1 MTAQLSAPLRF
12 LLGFS
17 LLLAFASA
25 GELLAQLLKW
35 PIPGPVIGMLLLWA
49 GLSAG
54 LIKLHWL
61 EDAADGLLGILGL
74 LFVPA
79 VVGIIEFFSAG
90 AAWALWLLT
99 LCSGMLVGAAL
110 AGLTATWLV
119 KPDHPSQT
127 QSHHA

>member
-1 MTAQLSAPLRF
+1 MTTQLLAPLRF
-12 LLGFS
+12 LLGFG

-25 GELLAQLLKW
+25 GELLAQPLPW
-35 PIPGPVIGMLLLWA
+35 PIPGPVLGMLLLWA

-61 EDAADGLLGILGL
+61 EEAADGLLGILGL

-79 VVGIIEFFSAG
+79 VVGIIEFFSVG
-90 AAWALWLLT
+90 ATWALWLLT

-110 AGLTATWLV
+110 AGLTATRLV
-119 KPDHPSQT
+119 KLDPQQPTQDHNV
-127 QSHHA
+127 